1 MLVCNPLYG
10 VFSGWGEPGRALR
23 VQAFESRWK
32 FFKLI
37 FINFLQYNET
47 SCSHCRHRAHRA
59 GCRSFLFY
67 FQAQG
72 PGRVG

>member
-1 MLVCNPLYG
+1 MRC
-10 VFSGWGEPGRALR
+10 FFRMGEPGPVLR
-23 VQAFESRWK
+23 VHAFESRWK
-32 FFKLI
+32 FLKLI

-47 SCSHCRHRAHRA
+47 SRSHCRHRAHRD

-72 PGRVG
+72 SGRVG